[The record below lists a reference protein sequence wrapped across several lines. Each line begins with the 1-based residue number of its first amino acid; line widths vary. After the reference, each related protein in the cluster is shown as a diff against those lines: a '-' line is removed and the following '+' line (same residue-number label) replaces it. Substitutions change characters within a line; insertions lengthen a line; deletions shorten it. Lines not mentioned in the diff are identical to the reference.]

1 MNQKTTD
8 ELMKILSGIT
18 NKTDL
23 GNYTDTLS
31 KDDVPDF
38 AGYINNIINDN
49 RLQAADVIRES
60 LIQRNYGYQILNGTR
75 KPSRDKVIAICTAI
89 KLDSARTD
97 RALAAAGYGRLYS
110 KSRRDSIIIFAL
122 NKQLTVMELNELLCD
137 MGENILD

>member
-31 KDDVPDF
+31 KDD
-38 AGYINNIINDN
+38 AGYINDIINDN
-49 RLQAADVIRES
+49 NLQTADVIRES

-89 KLDSARTD
+89 KLDFARTD

>member
-38 AGYINNIINDN
+38 
-49 RLQAADVIRES
+49 
-60 LIQRNYGYQILNGTR
+60 
-75 KPSRDKVIAICTAI
+75 
-89 KLDSARTD
+89 ARTD

>member
-38 AGYINNIINDN
+38 AGYINDIINDN
-49 RLQAADVIRES
+49 NLQTADVIRES
-60 LIQRNYGYQILNGTR
+60 SSNGITVTR
-75 KPSRDKVIAICTAI
+75 SLTERASHPVI
-89 KLDSARTD
+89 R
-97 RALAAAGYGRLYS
+97 
-110 KSRRDSIIIFAL
+110 
-122 NKQLTVMELNELLCD
+122 
-137 MGENILD
+137 

>member
-38 AGYINNIINDN
+38 AGYINDIINDN
-49 RLQAADVIRES
+49 NLQ
-60 LIQRNYGYQILNGTR
+60 T
-75 KPSRDKVIAICTAI
+75 PSRCYKGIPHPTE
-89 KLDSARTD
+89 L
-97 RALAAAGYGRLYS
+97 RLP
-110 KSRRDSIIIFAL
+110 DP
-122 NKQLTVMELNELLCD
+122 
-137 MGENILD
+137 